1 MVLLAPNDLVVSI
14 SVQCKKMKQ
23 SNAIQDRYDDDDDVW
38 MMMMTPPPPSSS
50 ATLGPKV
57 TFSKAT
63 HLERKRDKLK
73 LNHTIPYL
81 GGNCV
86 KQRRATIIF

>member
-14 SVQCKKMKQ
+14 SVQCKEMKQ

-50 ATLGPKV
+50 ASLGPKV
-57 TFSKAT
+57 NFF
-63 HLERKRDKLK
+63 E
-73 LNHTIPYL
+73 
-81 GGNCV
+81 GNSP
-86 KQRRATIIF
+86 KKE